1 MKLGNLEEYF
11 NSKMQELGFYGND
24 LEKVNGYYRTEA
36 TWNIIADYLS
46 MKGEFLEEDVS
57 FISSY
62 EFSED
67 DFVDW
72 TYKEIDVNGEKEL
85 IQIAQFHDGIKVRLF
100 GGSYEITFDNTKYT
114 EEEVIK
120 DIISNYDN
128 YRMEDFDAEY
138 RAWCD

>member
-24 LEKVNGYYRTEA
+24 LEKVNGYYRSEA

-46 MKGEFLEEDVS
+46 MKGEFSEEDVS

-62 EFSED
+62 EFSEN

-72 TYKEIDVNGEKEL
+72 TYKEIDVSRKKEL

>member
-24 LEKVNGYYRTEA
+24 LEKVNGYYRSEA

-46 MKGEFLEEDVS
+46 MKGEFSEEDVS

-72 TYKEIDVNGEKEL
+72 AYKEIDINGEKEL

>member
-11 NSKMQELGFYGND
+11 NGKMQELGFYGND
-24 LEKVNGYYRTEA
+24 LEDVDGYYRSEA

-46 MKGEFLEEDVS
+46 MKGEFSEEDIS

-67 DFVDW
+67 DFIDW
-72 TYKEIDVNGEKEL
+72 TWKEIDVNGEKEL
-85 IQIAQFHDGIKVRLF
+85 IQIAQFHDGIKARLF
-100 GGSYEITFDNTKYT
+100 NGSYEITFDNTKYT
-114 EEEVIK
+114 EEEVIQ
-120 DIISNYDN
+120 DIISNYDK
-128 YRMEDFDAEY
+128 YRMEDFEAEY

>member
-24 LEKVNGYYRTEA
+24 LEKVNGYYRSEA

-46 MKGEFLEEDVS
+46 MKGEFSEEDVS

>member
-1 MKLGNLEEYF
+1 MKWKSLEEYF
-11 NSKMQELGFYGND
+11 NSKMQKLGFYGND
-24 LEKVNGYYRTEA
+24 LEKVNGYYRSEA
-36 TWNIIADYLS
+36 IWNIITDYLS
-46 MKGEFLEEDVS
+46 MKGEFSEEEVS
-57 FISSY
+57 FISNY

-100 GGSYEITFDNTKYT
+100 NGSYEITFDNTKYT

-120 DIISNYDN
+120 DIISNYDK

>member
-11 NSKMQELGFYGND
+11 NSKMQELGFYGNN
-24 LEKVNGYYRTEA
+24 LEKVNGYYRSEA

-46 MKGEFLEEDVS
+46 MKGEFSEEDVS

-72 TYKEIDVNGEKEL
+72 TYKEIDVNGEKEF